1 LKQKSSEYLQ
11 STLVFTKEREEV
23 EKIAAAEAQREA
35 EKTIAPLSRNASNES
50 TYQPF
55 RQGFRPMDIFF
66 TTYRNFFITGV
77 SQLLQLRLT
86 GSYLSIFKF
95 GSAIKRQ
102 KISATAPECCLQAH
116 PCPKRMQH
124 R

>member
-1 LKQKSSEYLQ
+1 MWMTCPRPYLTWTISTNLFSCLYKVNTYYDLKQKSSEYLQ

-35 EKTIAPLSRNASNES
+35 EKTIPPLSRNASNES

-77 SQLLQLRLT
+77 SQLLQR
-86 GSYLSIFKF
+86 FD
-95 GSAIKRQ
+95 
-102 KISATAPECCLQAH
+102 
-116 PCPKRMQH
+116 
-124 R
+124 

>member
-1 LKQKSSEYLQ
+1 MDDMSSSLSDLDNLNESFFMPLQSVYLGLNASKTYYNLKQKSTEYLQ

-77 SQLLQLRLT
+77 SQLLQR
-86 GSYLSIFKF
+86 FD
-95 GSAIKRQ
+95 
-102 KISATAPECCLQAH
+102 
-116 PCPKRMQH
+116 
-124 R
+124 